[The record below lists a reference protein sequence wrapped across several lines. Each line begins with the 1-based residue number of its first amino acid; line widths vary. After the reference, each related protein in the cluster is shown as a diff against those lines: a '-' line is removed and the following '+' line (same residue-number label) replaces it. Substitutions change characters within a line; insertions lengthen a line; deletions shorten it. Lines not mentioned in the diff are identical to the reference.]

1 MSHVADH
8 MAALQGLVPEQYKKA
23 EKLNGLV
30 ASVMHGC
37 DQVETMLQELRGLW
51 DVHSMEGANL
61 DIIGAV
67 VGVKRKPSETDTS
80 YRVRLLAGPI
90 ERDLPTYEALRS
102 VVQAVTSSEHV
113 GLYPVWPAGVYVVVE
128 TGADLLPPL
137 LDGWSA
143 SGVEALVGTFLRCE
157 DDGPYICDEDHGQ
170 PFVIDGVRE
179 AEGLVIDGL
188 IYRTAVMPDGR
199 EWMVENLQAAQGSA
213 TFYNNDE
220 ATYGRNGNNYG
231 RLYNWDDAAAVVDR
245 VEGWHLPTSA
255 EWDALADAV
264 GGTSVAGTRLKAVS
278 GWSRGNGT
286 DDYGFSVFPAGRR
299 SSVSYFGVGEDAYF
313 WTATTG
319 YSSTTAYGRSFSTG
333 ASMSSG
339 TYSKNSN
346 SFSVR
351 LIKDI

>member
-1 MSHVADH
+1 MSHIADH

-80 YRVRLLAGPI
+80 YRVRLLAGPV

-102 VVQAVTSSEHV
+102 VVRAATGSQYV
-113 GLYPVWPAGVYVVVE
+113 GLYPVWPAGVFVVVD

-170 PFVIDGVRE
+170 PFVIDGVRV
-179 AEGLVIDGL
+179 EGLVIDGL
-188 IYRTAVMPDGR
+188 PYRTAVMPDGR
-199 EWMVENLQAAQGSA
+199 EWMVESLQAAQGSA
-213 TFYNNDE
+213 TFYHNDE
-220 ATYGRNGNNYG
+220 ATYGRNGKNYG
-231 RLYNWDDAAAVVDR
+231 RLYSWDDAMAVADR
-245 VEGWHLPTSA
+245 VDGWRLPTSA
-255 EWDALADAV
+255 EWDALANAIGAD
-264 GGTSVAGTRLKAVS
+264 VAGTRLKSVS
-278 GWSRGNGT
+278 GWSSGNGT
-286 DDYGFSVFPAGRR
+286 DDYGFSVFPAGGRF
-299 SSVSYFGVGEDAYF
+299 SGSYYNLAARAYF
-313 WTATTG
+313 WSATEYTSRDAYYHYF
-319 YSSTTAYGRSFSTG
+319 YSG
-333 ASMSSG
+333 ASMGSSFNYK
-339 TYSKNSN
+339 TEIAY
-346 SFSVR
+346 SVR

>member
-1 MSHVADH
+1 MSYVADH
-8 MAALQGLVPEQYKKA
+8 MTALQGLVPEQYKRA

-51 DVHSMEGANL
+51 DVHSMEGVNL

-67 VGVKRKPSETDTS
+67 VGVKRKPSETDTG

-102 VVQAVTSSEHV
+102 VVRAATGSQYV
-113 GLYPVWPAGVYVVVE
+113 GLYPVWPAGVFVVVD

-170 PFVIDGVRE
+170 PFVIDGVRQ
-179 AEGLVIDGL
+179 EGLVIDGL
-188 IYRTAVMPDGR
+188 TYRTAVMPDGR

-213 TFYNNDE
+213 TFYKNDE
-220 ATYGRNGNNYG
+220 ATYGRNGKNYG
-231 RLYNWDDAAAVVDR
+231 RLYNWEDAVAIADR
-245 VEGWHLPTSA
+245 VDGWHLPTSD
-255 EWDALADAV
+255 EWDALLNAI
-264 GGTSVAGTRLKAVS
+264 GTGVAGTRLKAVS
-278 GWSRGNGT
+278 GWSSGNGT
-286 DDYGFSVFPAGRR
+286 DNYGFSAFPAGYHY
-299 SSVSYFGVGEDAYF
+299 SGSFYNVGSNACF
-313 WTATTG
+313 WTATE
-319 YSSTTAYGRSFSTG
+319 RSSTG
-333 ASMSSG
+333 ASFRFFSTGESIRSYG
-339 TYSKNSN
+339 NDKIILAS
-346 SFSVR
+346 SVR